1 MALGVRISLDAKIL
15 FDIGSDYTGQS
26 LMVSNV
32 NLSPGLSPNTPSNHD
47 YQGRFR
53 EPIKVK
59 DMTLAID
66 ACEPVRVRPSLVK
79 STREVY
85 QEAPED
91 LYCAERDA
99 TVVYEWLSRKGTK
112 SAHFYITQTFVLLYL
127 FSIFPSFNT
136 H

>member
-1 MALGVRISLDAKIL
+1 
-15 FDIGSDYTGQS
+15 
-26 LMVSNV
+26 
-32 NLSPGLSPNTPSNHD
+32 
-47 YQGRFR
+47 
-53 EPIKVK
+53 
-59 DMTLAID
+59 MTLAID

-85 QEAPED
+85 QEAHED

-112 SAHFYITQTFVLLYL
+112 SAHFYITETFVLLYL
-127 FSIFPSFNT
+127 FSIFPSFNI